1 MYVCMYV
8 CIYVLIQQYRG
19 RQGLAHSPQPT
30 ANSPSPQPE
39 PEPVAPFIPASLP
52 FSPCP
57 SPCPPSRASS
67 PCTSPPAKSLIF
79 SMGRNPQY
87 FHSEEI
93 LNIFNEEILNIVN
106 RKKFSIFPM
115 GRNPRYFQWEE
126 ILHIFNRKRGAT
138 HPKHTSH
145 ASFAS
150 PRHFSLHSHELLVV
164 I

>member
-1 MYVCMYV
+1 MRSVH
-8 CIYVLIQQYRG
+8 IRKQGLTTTGG
-19 RQGLAHSPQPT
+19 RQNKWTNSAHGFTVQLHIGDMFFLILAP
-30 ANSPSPQPE
+30 
-39 PEPVAPFIPASLP
+39 LP
-52 FSPCP
+52 PSPCP
-57 SPCPPSRASS
+57 SPAPPPRASS

-93 LNIFNEEILNIVN
+93 LNIFNEEILTIVN

-126 ILHIFNRKRGAT
+126 ILNIFNRKRGAT

-150 PRHFSLHSHELLVV
+150 PRHFSLHSHELLVF

>member
-1 MYVCMYV
+1 MKNK
-8 CIYVLIQQYRG
+8 QQR
-19 RQGLAHSPQPT
+19 RNHAKKT
-30 ANSPSPQPE
+30 
-39 PEPVAPFIPASLP
+39 IASLQTIQTTIICGAMTRTTNGKKSLMGINP
-52 FSPCP
+52 LFSMGKILNIFDGK
-57 SPCPPSRASS
+57 
-67 PCTSPPAKSLIF
+67 KSLIF

-93 LNIFNEEILNIVN
+93 LNIFNEEILTILN

-150 PRHFSLHSHELLVV
+150 PRHFSLHSHELLVF